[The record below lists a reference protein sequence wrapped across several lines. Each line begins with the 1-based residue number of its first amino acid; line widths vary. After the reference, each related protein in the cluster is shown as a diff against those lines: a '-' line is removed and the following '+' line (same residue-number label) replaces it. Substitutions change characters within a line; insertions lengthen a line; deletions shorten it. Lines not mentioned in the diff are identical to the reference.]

1 MLTKPRLAAAAL
13 AVALAGGLSFAAT
26 REPIRAADHLDPP
39 ARTDPAVDATPDS
52 AADIA
57 DVYAWHTD
65 TSVIIA
71 MTFSGPQPLDRP
83 ANYDRNVL
91 YTINIANG
99 TDKTAATIPLQVRFG
114 AGTGPNEFGVQV
126 SGLPGVTGGTIS
138 GPVETNLSRDGVMVR
153 AGLFDDPFFFD
164 LVGFR
169 QTRDTG
175 TLAFNN
181 RRDFFAGQNDTAIV
195 IEIPRSRIANGTN
208 PIGIWATS
216 ARFGG
221 NL

>member
-39 ARTDPAVDATPDS
+39 ARTDPAVDPTPDS

-71 MTFSGPQPLDRP
+71 MTFSGPQPGDRP

-99 TDKTAATIPLQVRFG
+99 TNKSVATIPLEVRFG

-126 SGLPGVTGGTIS
+126 SGLPGVTGGVIS
-138 GPVETNLSRDGVMVR
+138 GPVETNLTRDGVTVR

-164 LVGFR
+164 LAGFR